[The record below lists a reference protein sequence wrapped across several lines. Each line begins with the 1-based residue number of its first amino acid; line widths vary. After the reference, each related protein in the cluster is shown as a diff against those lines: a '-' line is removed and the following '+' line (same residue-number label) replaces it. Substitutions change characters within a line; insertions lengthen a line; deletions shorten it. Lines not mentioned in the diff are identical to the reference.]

1 MAVVYILFSPSIQK
15 FYTGSSEYPYEVRL
29 QQHLQI
35 IFPGAFTSQTTDW
48 EAFLT
53 IQCSFLSQARRIE
66 KHIKNQKS
74 SRYIRHLA
82 AYPEM
87 IQNLLLR
94 FP

>member
-15 FYTGSSEYPYEVRL
+15 FYTGSSEYPNEVRL
-29 QQHLQI
+29 QEHLKK

-48 EAFLT
+48 ETFLA
-53 IQCSFLSQARRIE
+53 IQCNSVSQARRIE

-87 IQNLLLR
+87 IQNLLRR

>member
-1 MAVVYILFSPSIQK
+1 MQK
-15 FYTGSSEYPYEVRL
+15 
-29 QQHLQI
+29 

-48 EAFLT
+48 EPFLT
-53 IQCSFLSQARRIE
+53 IQCSSLSQARRIE